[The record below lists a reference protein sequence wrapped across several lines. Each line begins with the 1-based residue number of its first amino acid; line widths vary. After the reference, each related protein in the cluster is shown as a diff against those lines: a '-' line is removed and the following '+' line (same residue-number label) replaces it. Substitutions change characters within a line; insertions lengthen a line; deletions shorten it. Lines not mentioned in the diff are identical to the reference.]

1 MKGNINGRGKNLIE
15 AAFTLVE
22 LLVVIVILSILA
34 AVVVFAVSGITT
46 TGKSG
51 PCAIEVRTVNAA
63 IQAYYEQ
70 NRAFPAGLATMVPQ
84 YLPSATVTAGT
95 APRYVA
101 STGIF
106 TETCPAR

>member
-1 MKGNINGRGKNLIE
+1 MKGDSKGRAKNRIE

-46 TGKSG
+46 SGKSG
-51 PCAIEVRTVNAA
+51 RCAIEVRTVNAA

-70 NRAFPAGLATMVPQ
+70 NRKFPAALATMVPQ
-84 YLPSATVTAGT
+84 YLPSATTVAGT

>member
-1 MKGNINGRGKNLIE
+1 MKGDISGRDKNLIE

-22 LLVVIVILSILA
+22 LLVVIVILSVLA
-34 AVVVFAVSGITT
+34 AVVVFAVSGTTT

-51 PCAIEVRTVNAA
+51 RCAIEVRTVNAA
-63 IQAYYEQ
+63 LQTYYEQ

-84 YLPSATVTAGT
+84 YLPSATMTEGT
-95 APRYVA
+95 EPRYVA

-106 TETCPAR
+106 TETCPAK